1 MCVGCW
7 GVGWG
12 RGMLYLC
19 PQEQTCTQLAIA
31 ESAKKRTEDASHCE
45 DLLRTAWG
53 KLGAQRY
60 CQATRQPG
68 KQKAHRK
75 AREQQR
81 PQEQAKRQRG
91 GEGPPAV
98 GELRRVELKGSSSR
112 CKLTERR

>member
-1 MCVGCW
+1 M
-7 GVGWG
+7 
-12 RGMLYLC
+12 
-19 PQEQTCTQLAIA
+19 QLAIA
-31 ESAKKRTEDASHCE
+31 ESSKKRTEDTSYCK

-75 AREQQR
+75 AGEQQR

-91 GEGPPAV
+91 GEGPPAL
-98 GELRRVELKGSSSR
+98 GELRWVKLESSSSSR
-112 CKLTERR
+112 CKLVERK